1 MRVSTMRLAGVLV
14 FALGS
19 FAGMAVLTC
28 LSQSNPQAAAPGSII
43 KQVGTIKSI
52 SGTTLILTPDS
63 GPETTVIVQQATRMV
78 RIAPGQKDLKNA
90 SPIALG
96 DLQVG
101 DRILVRGNGEAGR
114 KPLTAA
120 SIVVMKASDLEVKQQ
135 RDRED
140 WQRRGVGGLVNAAN
154 PAAGTIVIATGSF
167 ANKSILTIH
176 TDPQTVLRRYAPDS
190 VKFDDAKPGT
200 LADIKVGDQLRA
212 RGTRSDDG
220 KEFKADEIVSGTFRN
235 IAGTVTSVDT
245 NAGTITV
252 VDAATK
258 KPVIVKVT
266 PESNARNLP
275 PEMGRRMAMRMAGG
289 PANSAAP
296 SHESPSQ
303 PPPEPASTHRG
314 GDLQQIFGRLPAI
327 TIAQMQKGDAVMIVS
342 TQGDASGAVT
352 AISLLDGAEPIM
364 AAAHKSGE
372 GMNLSPWTVGGQ
384 GGEEP
389 AQ

>member
-1 MRVSTMRLAGVLV
+1 MRVNTMRLAGVLV

-28 LSQSNPQAAAPGSII
+28 LSQSNPQAAGPGSII

-52 SGTTLILTPDS
+52 SGSTLILTPDS
-63 GPETTVIVQQATRMV
+63 GPETTVIVQEATRMV

-140 WQRRGVGGLVNAAN
+140 WQRRGVGGLVNAVN

-167 ANKSILTIH
+167 ADKSILTIH
-176 TDPQTVLRRYAPDS
+176 TDTQTVLRRYAPDS

-289 PANSAAP
+289 PANSAGP
-296 SHESPSQ
+296 SHESPGQ
-303 PPPEPASTHRG
+303 RPPEPASTHRG
-314 GDLQQIFGRLPAI
+314 GDLQQIFGRLPSI
-327 TIAQMQKGDAVMIVS
+327 TIAQIQKGDAVMIVS

-364 AAAHKSGE
+364 AAAHKNGE
-372 GMNLSPWTVGGQ
+372 GMNLSPWTFGGQ